1 MAMFLTTLIIFFI
14 FLIAL
19 AFFISF
25 IFDKIAF
32 AMRVRDAKKRINA
45 SKQNKEAYLQ
55 ELSSSIE
62 VANIEIQQFEE
73 SLAPK
78 SHIKQLEKDKQL
90 LEQLHK
96 DIENDKY

>member
-1 MAMFLTTLIIFFI
+1 MAMALTTLIIFFI

-19 AFFISF
+19 AFTISF

-32 AMRVRDAKKRINA
+32 AMRLRDAKKRINA
-45 SKQNKEAYLQ
+45 SKQNKEVYLQ

-62 VANIEIQQFEE
+62 VAKVEIQQFEE